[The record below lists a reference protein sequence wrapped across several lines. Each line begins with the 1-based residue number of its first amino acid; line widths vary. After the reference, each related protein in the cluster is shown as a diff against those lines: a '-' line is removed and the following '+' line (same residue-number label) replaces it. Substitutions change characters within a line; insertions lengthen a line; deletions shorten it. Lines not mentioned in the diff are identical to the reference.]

1 MEKNDSKD
9 VELTR
14 NTANSRMKNEENLS
28 AKSTTEGNCYT
39 NWNRN

>member
-28 AKSTTEGNCYT
+28 PKSTTEGNCYT